1 MQMKKKKHESGDLF
15 ITFYGFTYFWRL
27 ENHQNRFILGVG
39 HYRWLCGLICR
50 LPPNNK
56 ANYLVR
62 TICHI
67 LDFLHL

>member
-1 MQMKKKKHESGDLF
+1 MVFSS
-15 ITFYGFTYFWRL
+15 WRWTL
-27 ENHQNRFILGVG
+27 
-39 HYRWLCGLICR
+39 RWLRGLICQ

-62 TICHI
+62 TICRI